1 MHNGRRQPSCGGTSR
16 MMREYQVRIC
26 ERLGVKFPGPTR
38 HFRRIGTVPA
48 LAGCPLRPRKRPSS
62 IEIRCVAA
70 PRSGLTQPPG
80 DFGTDQLCTAL
91 PAAPNADSLI
101 SKFDYRTVAIRADKR
116 EDEHAID
123 HSGNTH

>member
-1 MHNGRRQPSCGGTSR
+1 MGWPTSAW
-16 MMREYQVRIC
+16 
-26 ERLGVKFPGPTR
+26 G
-38 HFRRIGTVPA
+38 HFRQIGTVPA

-80 DFGTDQLCTAL
+80 DFGTDQLRYRSASVQISFGTDQLCTAL

-101 SKFDYRTVAIRADKR
+101 SKLIIGRWQS
-116 EDEHAID
+116 E
-123 HSGNTH
+123 